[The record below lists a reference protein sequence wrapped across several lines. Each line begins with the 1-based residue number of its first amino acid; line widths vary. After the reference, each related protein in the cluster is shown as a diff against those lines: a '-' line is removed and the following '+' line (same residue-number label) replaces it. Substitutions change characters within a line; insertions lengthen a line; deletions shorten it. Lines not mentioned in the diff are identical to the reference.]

1 MLPGNDNPA
10 IPTRALVVCYH
21 PSLESFNAAIRDF
34 MLAKPCAAGAE
45 VRLTDLYAK
54 SFQPV
59 LTRPEW
65 QGYLDCPD
73 NTACVA

>member
-45 VRLTDLYAK
+45 VLMTDLYAK
-54 SFQPV
+54 G
-59 LTRPEW
+59 LTSSADPAGMARLSGLP
-65 QGYLDCPD
+65 
-73 NTACVA
+73 

>member
-54 SFQPV
+54 G
-59 LTRPEW
+59 LTSGADPAGMARLSGLP
-65 QGYLDCPD
+65 
-73 NTACVA
+73 